1 MQAVSPQINKDCL
14 IGIILPQAVF
24 FFGNQEFIERYMG
37 HLILYDV
44 DKVEIGVIDMNYK
57 IRYMRGHVEV
67 FDSQGNFLF
76 SADNEYEAENEI
88 REMEV
93 A

>member
-1 MQAVSPQINKDCL
+1 MQVVSPQINKDCL
-14 IGIILPQAVF
+14 MGIILPQAVF
-24 FFGNQEFIERYMG
+24 FCYQRFIERYMG
-37 HLILYDV
+37 HLILYDI
-44 DKVEIGVIDMNYK
+44 DKDEIGVIYMSYK